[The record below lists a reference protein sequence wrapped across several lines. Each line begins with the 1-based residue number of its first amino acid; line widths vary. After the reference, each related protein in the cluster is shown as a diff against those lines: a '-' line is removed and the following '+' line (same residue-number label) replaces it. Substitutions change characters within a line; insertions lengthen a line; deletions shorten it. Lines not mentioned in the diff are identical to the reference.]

1 MSVLGDDFRKL
12 TEPGLLVSLA
22 VLLVL
27 LAASDLAIWLA
38 YSMDTP

>member
-1 MSVLGDDFRKL
+1 MRALSDDFRKF

-38 YSMDTP
+38 YTMDTP